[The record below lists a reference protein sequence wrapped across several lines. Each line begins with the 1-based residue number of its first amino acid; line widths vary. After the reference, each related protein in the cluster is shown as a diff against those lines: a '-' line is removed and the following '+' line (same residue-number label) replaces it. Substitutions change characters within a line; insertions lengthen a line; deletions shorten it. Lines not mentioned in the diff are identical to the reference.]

1 MAWWQQQAIREVLLH
16 VKRECVPS
24 DSGAQIRY
32 TPRSRTLL
40 GFATR
45 RDVSVDNQAHR
56 YQQMT
61 RQQSIKHIRKQKW
74 TYTA

>member
-1 MAWWQQQAIREVLLH
+1 MT
-16 VKRECVPS
+16 S

-32 TPRSRTLL
+32 TLHSRTLL

-45 RDVSVDNQAHR
+45 RDMSADKQAHW